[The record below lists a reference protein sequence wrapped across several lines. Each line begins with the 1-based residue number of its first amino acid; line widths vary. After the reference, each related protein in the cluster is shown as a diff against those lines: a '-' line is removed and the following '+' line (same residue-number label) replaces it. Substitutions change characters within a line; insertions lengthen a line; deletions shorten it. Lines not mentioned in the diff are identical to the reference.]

1 MCPPGQGVPTGIPTI
16 SDDTVPPLAVASDT
30 RKDAEDSQLEPGSDE
45 AQDGLVESPET
56 KYAKTID
63 GIHIAYRVVGGGPID
78 LVWAPGTVSHVEL
91 YWEEPALVRFI
102 GRLASFSRLM
112 VFDKRGTGMS
122 DHATE
127 AATLEERMDDIR
139 SVMDACDSERA
150 VLYGV
155 SEGAPM
161 CALFAATYPERTVGV
176 IPCGGYA
183 KGLPAE
189 DYPWT
194 PTREEQLEDLAR
206 EEDSWGTWTEEEL
219 LDFAPSMAGDERFFD
234 WFRKL
239 LRMGASPGA
248 ERALD
253 LMNMDV
259 DISNVLPTIHVPALV
274 LHRTGDRICKV
285 EEGRYIAD
293 RIRGAKYVELL
304 GEDHIPWVGDSD
316 AVIREIEMFATQ
328 SWREVEPDRV
338 LTTVMFTDI
347 VGSTAKAAELGDR
360 AWRDLLGEHH
370 ARIRSQLSRFRG
382 VEMDTAGDG
391 FFAVFD
397 GPARAINCA
406 KSIHRTLAELGLEA
420 RIGIHCGECERMDGK
435 VEGLAVVV
443 GARIASMAG
452 AGEVLVSQTMKDLT
466 AGSGLV
472 FEDAGEH
479 ELKGVPDRWHLYR
492 VMG

>member
-1 MCPPGQGVPTGIPTI
+1 VGPVAARLHPG
-16 SDDTVPPLAVASDT
+16 
-30 RKDAEDSQLEPGSDE
+30 KDASVDT
-45 AQDGLVESPET
+45 PET
-56 KYAKTID
+56 RYAKTLD
-63 GIHIAYRVVGGGPID
+63 GVHIAYRVVGAGPID

-91 YWEEPALVRFI
+91 YWEEPGLVRFI
-102 GRLASFSRLM
+102 GHLASFSRLM

-139 SVMDACDSERA
+139 AVMDACDSERA
-150 VLYGV
+150 VILGV

-176 IPCGGYA
+176 ILCGGFA

-189 DYPWT
+189 DYPWVA
-194 PTREEQLEDLAR
+194 TREEQLADIAR
-206 EEDSWGTWTEEEL
+206 EEDSWGTWTDDEL
-219 LDFAPSMAGDERFFD
+219 IDFAPSMAGDARFLD
-234 WFRKL
+234 WLRRLF
-239 LRMGASPGA
+239 RMGASPGA
-248 ERALD
+248 SRALS

-259 DISNVLPTIHVPALV
+259 DITNVLPAIRVPALV
-274 LHRTGDRICKV
+274 LHRTGDRICEV
-285 EEGRYIAD
+285 EEGRYLAG
-293 RIRGAKYVELL
+293 RIPGVRFVELP

-316 AVIREIEMFATQ
+316 SILREIETFTTQ
-328 SWREVEPDRV
+328 TWREVEPDRV
-338 LTTVMFTDI
+338 LATVMFTDI
-347 VGSTAKAAELGDR
+347 VGSTTKAAELGDHD
-360 AWRDLLGEHH
+360 WKDLLGEHH

-406 KSIHRTLAELGLEA
+406 KSIHRALAELRLEA
-420 RIGIHCGECERMDGK
+420 RIGVHCGECERMNGK
-435 VEGLAVVV
+435 VGGLAVHV

-452 AGEVLVSQTMKDLT
+452 PGDVLVSQTVKDLT
-466 AGSGLV
+466 AGSGLT
-472 FEDAGEH
+472 FDDAGEH

-492 VMG
+492 VVK

>member
-1 MCPPGQGVPTGIPTI
+1 VGT
-16 SDDTVPPLAVASDT
+16 
-30 RKDAEDSQLEPGSDE
+30 
-45 AQDGLVESPET
+45 PET
-56 KYAKTID
+56 KYAKTVD
-63 GIHIAYRVVGGGPID
+63 GVHVAYRVVGAGPID

-91 YWEEPALVRFI
+91 YWEEPGLVRFI
-102 GRLASFSRLM
+102 GRLAFFSRLM
-112 VFDKRGTGMS
+112 VFDKQGTGMS
-122 DHATE
+122 DRATE

-139 SVMDACDSERA
+139 AVMDACDSERA
-150 VLYGV
+150 VLLGV

-176 IPCGGYA
+176 ILCGGYA

-194 PTREEQLEDLAR
+194 PARKEQLAYIAR
-206 EEDSWGTWTEEEL
+206 EEDSWGVWTDEEL
-219 LDFAPSMAGDERFFD
+219 LEFAPSMAGDARFFD
-234 WFRKL
+234 WLRKL
-239 LRMGASPGA
+239 FRMGASPGA
-248 ERALD
+248 QRALE
-253 LMNMDV
+253 LMNMEV
-259 DISNVLPTIHVPALV
+259 DISNVLPAIRVPTLV

-285 EEGRYIAD
+285 EEGRYIAE
-293 RIRGAKYVELL
+293 RIPGVKYVELP

-316 AVIREIEMFATQ
+316 SIVREIEMFATQ

-338 LTTVMFTDI
+338 LATVMFTDI
-347 VGSTAKAAELGDR
+347 VGSTSKTAELGDR
-360 AWRDLLGEHH
+360 DWRDLLGEHH

-406 KSIHRTLAELGLEA
+406 KSIHRTLANLGLEA
-420 RIGIHCGECERMDGK
+420 RIGVHCGECERMDGK
-435 VEGLAVVV
+435 VGGLAVVV
-443 GARIASMAG
+443 GSRIASMAG
-452 AGEVLVSQTMKDLT
+452 PGDVLVSQTVKDLT
-466 AGSGLV
+466 AGSGLT

-492 VMG
+492 VASERA